1 MRKAILLLGASA
13 FLSTVAN
20 TARAQSSEP
29 RQRDV
34 SQNIKDAMDDDD
46 SVATPAPAKVPFEG
60 YDLTWVNGQNRQ
72 TDFPLQLKDK
82 SGNAIVT
89 GVAFVDAY
97 YNRSFNNPID
107 NTNTI
112 SAAIGRNN
120 EITLNMISLGV
131 DINYRNVIGRVFVQ
145 YGQMGSIVQDLD
157 GSVLHGRNTSINNLK
172 YVREA
177 AAGYHFNMWYGINVE
192 AGIFMSYI
200 GLESYVL
207 NENWSYQRSMPCDFT
222 PFYFSGAR
230 VQAFPSKKV
239 KQEIWLMNGWQ
250 TYNGWNQSLA
260 LGSSTYYRP
269 NTNLQLVAN
278 FYLGGRDTRANPD
291 VLRFHHDHSIVA
303 RYYHRPA
310 SRGISQA
317 AFSINN
323 HYGFQSGQLAD
334 GTDVKMK
341 DNYMIGTSVANRV
354 WFAKNKL
361 ALTLRGDYVKNPG
374 AYLAFS
380 PSPVSSNA
388 YNDALAAG
396 KTLDIFQGTATFDI
410 MPNDL
415 FTFRLEGRY
424 RHSSV
429 PYFAGRGGTTSPDG
443 WVDTP
448 TATWRPD
455 LVNNEPSLTAAMSI
469 RL

>member
-1 MRKAILLLGASA
+1 MLVSAAVLIGAC
-13 FLSTVAN
+13 TG
-20 TARAQSSEP
+20 TASAQSSGP
-29 RQRDV
+29 RQHDV
-34 SQNIKDAMDDDD
+34 TESNNDADT
-46 SVATPAPAKVPFEG
+46 VATVAPVKVPFDG
-60 YDLTWVNGQNRQ
+60 YDLTWINGQNRQ

-82 SGNAIVT
+82 RGNAFVT

-112 SAAIGRNN
+112 SSAVGRNN
-120 EITLNMISLGV
+120 EITLNMISLGL
-131 DINYRNVIGRVFVQ
+131 DINYRNVIGRVFLQ

-157 GSVLHGRNTSINNLK
+157 GSVLHGRNTSISNLK
-172 YVREA
+172 YIREA
-177 AAGYHFNMWYGINVE
+177 AAGYHFNKWYGINLE

-207 NENWSYQRSMPCDFT
+207 NENWCYQRSMPCDFT

-230 VQAFPSKKV
+230 VQAFPSKKL
-239 KQEIWLMNGWQ
+239 KQEIWLLNGWQ
-250 TYNGWNQSLA
+250 TYNGWNQSLGI
-260 LGSSTYYRP
+260 GSSTYWRP

-278 FYLGGRDTRANPD
+278 FYLAGRDTRNNPD

-303 RYYHRPA
+303 RYYNRP
-310 SRGISQA
+310 SSKGISQV

-323 HYGFQSGQLAD
+323 HLGFQTGHLAD
-334 GTDVKMK
+334 GADVKSS
-341 DNYMIGTSVANRV
+341 DNYMIGTSIANRV
-354 WFAKNKL
+354 WFAKNTL
-361 ALTLRGDYVKNPG
+361 AVTLRGDYVQNPG

-380 PSPVSSNA
+380 PSPVAAND

-396 KTLDIFQGTATFDI
+396 EKLGLFQGTVTLDI

-424 RHSSV
+424 RSSNV

-455 LVNNEPSLTAAMSI
+455 LVKSEPSLTAAVSI